1 MPHRQ
6 PVARARDHAFIPS
19 ILGLVLALLFAAP
32 GPATAQNLSEY
43 RVQIQRIELCRN
55 AACTNTILLG
65 AGADS
70 FDIAGSAPPGGAVG
84 SFGDVVRPTV
94 GDSFSHMA
102 VTVSR
107 TIQANGVANNN
118 AACAT
123 QAGSNGAVGAA
134 AAGGAVA
141 TRGSASLVIP
151 SAAVIGVDLE
161 SSPGTLTFAQSLAW
175 VGGNQNTAASARLIY
190 ALSAPYTAQ
199 PEPPAVNVTFN
210 TNGALQDIGGC
221 TLIPLDP
228 DVRVTIR

>member
-1 MPHRQ
+1 MSHRQ
-6 PVARARDHAFIPS
+6 PSMRTRHRPLVKLV
-19 ILGLVLALLFAAP
+19 LGLALAAFLAEP
-32 GPATAQNLSEY
+32 VTAQNLSEY
-43 RVQIQRIELCRN
+43 RVQIERIELCRD
-55 AACTNTILLG
+55 ATCTDTILLG

-94 GDSFSHMA
+94 GDTFSHMA

-107 TIQANGVANNN
+107 TIQANGIANNN
-118 AACAT
+118 PTCAT
-123 QAGSNGAVGAA
+123 QAGSNGAIGAA
-134 AAGGAVA
+134 AAGGAAA
-141 TRGSASLVIP
+141 TRGSARLVIP

-161 SSPGTLTFAQSLAW
+161 NSPGTLTFAQSLAW

-190 ALSAPYTAQ
+190 ALSAPFTAQ
-199 PEPPAVNVTFN
+199 AEPPAIDVTFN

-228 DVRVTIR
+228 DVRVTIQ